1 MNDTIIEQIYAE
13 KYNTSTTSRKD
24 IGDIY
29 VDGVP
34 INIKSSHVDRNNY
47 SPNLISA
54 DKLFNHLST
63 PNNNLKFMFVTY
75 DDNNIIDEKLIDAE
89 HISWDCLDIRCQGKG
104 VIQLSKSLKVDNT
117 QTREHFLEG
126 IRQAYKVYIEK
137 ERRKLN
143 GLEQKYKG
151 GTPKVY
157 L

>member
-1 MNDTIIEQIYAE
+1 MNAETIEQIYAE

-54 DKLFNHLST
+54 DKLFNHLSN
-63 PNNNLKFMFVTY
+63 PSNNLKFMFVTY
-75 DDNNIIDEKLIDAE
+75 DDNSIIHEKLIDAE

-104 VIQLSKSLKVDNT
+104 VIQLSKSLKIDNT
-117 QTREHFLEG
+117 QTREQFLEG
-126 IRQAYKVYIEK
+126 LCKAYKVYIKK
-137 ERRKLN
+137 ERKKLDL
-143 GLEQKYKG
+143 LEEKYQRPSKS
-151 GTPKVY
+151 
-157 L
+157 